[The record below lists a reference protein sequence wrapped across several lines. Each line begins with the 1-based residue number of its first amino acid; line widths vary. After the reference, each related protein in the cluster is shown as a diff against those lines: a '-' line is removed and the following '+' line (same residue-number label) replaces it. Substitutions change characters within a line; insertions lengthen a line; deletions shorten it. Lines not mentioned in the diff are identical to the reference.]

1 MSTLV
6 ADFINFFD
14 SQVVQNSSGHSVWAI
29 LLCLVTVPAQTLQ
42 NSFGSAVYALPLVF
56 LIFFIV
62 LRKVKDSKTKGMPK
76 LLNNNKMEDEE

>member
-1 MSTLV
+1 MNALV
-6 ADFINFFD
+6 TAIADLVKTFC
-14 SQVVQNSSGHSVWAI
+14 SGVVS
-29 LLCLVTVPAQTLQ
+29 LVTVPAQTLQ
-42 NSFGSAVYALPLVF
+42 NSFGSAVYALPIVFF